1 MNISQNGIDL
11 IKKFEGCVLFGY
23 KDAVGVPTIGYGHT
37 GGVIVGQVI
46 SQAKAEELLKKD
58 LQKFVNGVIACVDV
72 PVNQNQFDALVSF
85 SFNCGLGSLQKSTLL
100 KKLNAKDYAGAA
112 AEFTKWNKAGGG
124 ILAGL
129 TRRRAAELALFVK
142 PVPKP
147 EPKYPGLLKEGAKG
161 TNVKLVQAKVGAK
174 ADGIFGP
181 NTEASVKKW
190 QKAHGLSADGI
201 VGPKTWAKMF

>member
-1 MNISQNGIDL
+1 MNISQNGIEL

-161 TNVKLVQAKVGAK
+161 TNVKLVQAKVGTK